1 MILMRFCKDEEFW
14 MRKFMHNINSSYNV
28 SKRSK
33 VVLENRIIQKPVET
47 TMESTHYPEKK

>member
-1 MILMRFCKDEEFW
+1 MRFCKDEEFW